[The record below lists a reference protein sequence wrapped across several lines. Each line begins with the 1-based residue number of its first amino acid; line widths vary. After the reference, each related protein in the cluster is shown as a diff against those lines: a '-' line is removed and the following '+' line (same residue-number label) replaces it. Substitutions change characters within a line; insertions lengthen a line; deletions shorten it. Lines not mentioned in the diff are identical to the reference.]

1 MGPARPALSPG
12 DTVRAL
18 QDHHSHGALRM
29 SGLTATAIFE
39 GGTNGRRLLDYVTDI
54 LGPVVT

>member
-1 MGPARPALSPG
+1 
-12 DTVRAL
+12 
-18 QDHHSHGALRM
+18 M